1 MPSTGAQL
9 HRPLC
14 PDGRTALVPDCAA
27 PCPERSRSFVLA
39 ATILVSA
46 RAFIDGSIVTIA
58 LPALQADL
66 GPGFAWLQWVTNAYT
81 LFLGGLILIGG
92 ATGDRFGR
100 GRVLLMGLTICAVS
114 SLACALAPT
123 VGILIGAR
131 LLQGA
136 GAALLVPQSLA
147 IISASF
153 PREVRGRAIGIWAG
167 ASAITTAMG

>member
-1 MPSTGAQL
+1 RPPMPSTGAQL

-27 PCPERSRSFVLA
+27 PCPARSRSFVLA

-46 RAFIDGSIVTIA
+46 MAFIDGSIVTIA

-81 LFLGGLILIGG
+81 PFLGGLILIGG

-100 GRVLLMGLTICAVS
+100 RRVLLIGLTNFAVS
-114 SLACALAPT
+114 LIAWRLAPH
-123 VGILIGAR
+123 
-131 LLQGA
+131 
-136 GAALLVPQSLA
+136 
-147 IISASF
+147 
-153 PREVRGRAIGIWAG
+153 VRG
-167 ASAITTAMG
+167 